1 MYLLEANTSI
11 EQAKKAVIRATSTPN
26 TPLPPPEAQ
35 QQNPPEN
42 PTELLKNEMAEFE
55 STEAY
60 RSYAADRLDSTK
72 YSALI
77 AELADP
83 KYTNLRN
90 CYRCA
95 DRVLGL

>member
-1 MYLLEANTSI
+1 MMETAKRLAGDAREA
-11 EQAKKAVIRATSTPN
+11 ARTPN
-26 TPLPPPEAQ
+26 TPPLAPETPP
-35 QQNPPEN
+35 QNPSEN
-42 PTELLKNEMAEFE
+42 PNEVLKNEMAEFE

-72 YSALI
+72 YRALI